1 MKILITGS
9 SGFIGS
15 ALKRLLE
22 EEEMEVVTFDI
33 KENLSDDV
41 RDISALKPKFKGVN
55 GVVHLAAVSR
65 VKHAHED
72 PLKCVNTNIGGIIN
86 VLEIARELKSENGH
100 PWVIFG
106 SSREVY
112 GEPTNLPVVET
123 SPRKA
128 INVYGVSKLS
138 GEELCKAYADNYGL
152 KTRVLRFS
160 NVYTGINDH
169 LDRVIPTFILKAFNN
184 EDLVINGLGE
194 EIFDFTY
201 ITDTIQGIWG
211 CIREIERNP
220 KLYNDFNIS
229 TGVPVSLKALAEII
243 ISKTES
249 KGKVKYAAARS
260 YDVNK
265 FYANPEKAR
274 KMLDFSP
281 KIKIELGIEL
291 AIKELESIVN

>member
-1 MKILITGS
+1 MRVLITGS

-22 EEEMEVVTFDI
+22 ENGIEVVTYDI
-33 KENLSDDV
+33 KENPLDDV
-41 RDISALKPKFKGVN
+41 RDFSVLQLKFRGVN
-55 GVVHLAAVSR
+55 GIVHLAAVSR
-65 VKHAHED
+65 VKLAHEN
-72 PLKCVNTNIGGIIN
+72 PLECVNTNIGGIIN
-86 VLEIARELKSENGH
+86 VLESAREVSSENGH

-123 SPRKA
+123 SPRNA

-138 GEELCKAYADNYGL
+138 GEELCKAYAENYGL

-160 NVYTGINDH
+160 NVYTGIKDH
-169 LDRVIPTFILKAFNN
+169 LDRVIPKFILQAFNS

-211 CIREIERNP
+211 CIQESERSP
-220 KLYNDFNIS
+220 HLFDDFNIS
-229 TGVPVSLKALAEII
+229 TGVSVSLRELAELII
-243 ISKTES
+243 TKTES
-249 KGKVKYAAARS
+249 KSKVKFTPARS

-274 KMLDFSP
+274 IKLGFSP
-281 KIKIELGIEL
+281 KIKIEKGIEL
-291 AIKELESIVN
+291 AINELESLVK